1 MAKAGARVHVY
12 GDWDGSAIKKAQNDL
27 NFFQKQTGAFA
38 GSVGKS
44 FLGIGAA
51 IGGAFAVGDI
61 IGKVTDFLQDA
72 AVAAIE
78 DEKSMVALAKAM
90 QNVGQGFANT
100 GVEQFISDMAMA
112 TGVADDQLRPAMSKL
127 VTATGD
133 AAAAQDLLTT
143 ALDVSVATGRDL
155 ASVSQAIARA
165 STGQVSA
172 LTRLGIPLD
181 QNIVK
186 TKDFAAAVGML
197 NDRFGGQAAAAA
209 DTYGGQLSRL
219 QVAADEAKETIGYA
233 LMDAVENLSEAMG
246 GTGNMNDAILEAGE
260 YAANFVAGMGLAT
273 IALTDFLGATDS
285 ANQGT
290 KEVNATFLESGA
302 AFFKGVFYT
311 NLATRALWDWTQQG
325 ADYRAEQERVTAA
338 NDAASARYQ
347 AMAVAVGAASKSQEE
362 LAADAAVT
370 EESIKALADEVKV
383 LQGNLSNRQALDDFA
398 ASLRNLDEDLK
409 GNTRSLKGMSDSALE
424 NRDVLRSAFSD
435 AAGVIQGFVD
445 EGRISAG
452 EFESVFAG
460 TGKKIVD
467 DFVKQGFTR
476 QEIKAFLKAEGLWTD
491 ELASIF
497 AASNNKKALDE
508 SQRLGYNIA
517 SGIST
522 GVSLGTPQVKTA
534 MSATVLSA
542 IQAGKDAAKI
552 KSPSQATRDEVG
564 IPLIDGIVAGMN
576 LKKDE
581 LKAATQTVVG
591 DALNVAKEIISGWD
605 AEIANRLGELEASEA
620 AVKDWVTSTKNQ
632 LVSAFDLAG
641 VFESSIDEQGKMTV
655 STFQN
660 GITAGLAQFQ
670 WYTNVLSAIAQTPG
684 SEQLVAFLQS
694 QGVANGGSWGQALI
708 DNGLVQYMVDNLGT
722 VTTTADTTAKA
733 LVPPF
738 LTSAQES
745 SQALYDQYVKD
756 YGKDGEKRQK
766 LENLMDRLAKALNRT
781 ATITVKTV
789 YEAAGIDGKRAAGGP
804 VTANKAYLV
813 GERGPE
819 VLVMGSQS
827 GTIIPNGDLPM
838 ATGGVRGGDGASMSA
853 PVVINVSA
861 GMGTDGAEVGRQV
874 VEALKAY
881 SRRNGPLPLA
891 VA

>member
-1 MAKAGARVHVY
+1 MAKAGARVHIY
-12 GDWDGSAIKKAQNDL
+12 GDWDGSAVKKAQSDL
-27 NFFQKQTGAFA
+27 SGFQKQTGTFA
-38 GSVGKS
+38 GSIGKS

-72 AVAAIE
+72 AVAAID

-90 QNVGQGFANT
+90 ENVGQGFANS
-100 GVEQFISDMAMA
+100 GVEQFISDMALA

-143 ALDVSVATGRDL
+143 ALDVSIATGRDL
-155 ASVSQAIARA
+155 AATSQAIARA

-186 TKDFAAAVGML
+186 TKDFGAAVEML

-209 DTYGGQLSRL
+209 ETYGGRLQRL

-290 KEVNATFLESGA
+290 KEVNQSFLDSGA
-302 AFFKGVFYT
+302 AFFKVVFST
-311 NLATRALWDWTQQG
+311 NLATKALWDWTQQG

-338 NDAASARYQ
+338 NDAAAARYQ

-362 LAADAAVT
+362 LAADAALT
-370 EESIKALADEVKV
+370 EESLKALADEVKV

-445 EGRISAG
+445 EGRISAS

-517 SGIST
+517 SGISV

-534 MSATVLSA
+534 MSGTVLSA
-542 IQAGKDAAKI
+542 IQAAKTAAKIESPSQVTRDEIGVPLVEGIIVGLDSKKDALKAKATETAQGIIDAAK
-552 KSPSQATRDEVG
+552 
-564 IPLIDGIVAGMN
+564 GIV
-576 LKKDE
+576 D
-581 LKAATQTVVG
+581 
-591 DALNVAKEIISGWD
+591 GWD
-605 AEIANRLGELEASEA
+605 AELDRLQGVYDEALTKFNSFKDGITANVFGRLDLDAAITEAEKTGTGIVSALTNQASGIGSFAQHMIELTKTNLSEA
-620 AVKDWVTSTKNQ
+620 AWQAVASLSEERGTQLAAQMLGGQGQTIIDGVNQ
-632 LVSAFDLAG
+632 IYA
-641 VFESSIDEQGKMTV
+641 
-655 STFQN
+655 
-660 GITAGLAQFQ
+660 
-670 WYTNVLSAIAQTPG
+670 NVNTMADAVGTLSAQK
-684 SEQLVAFLQS
+684 
-694 QGVANGGSWGQALI
+694 W
-708 DNGLVQYMVDNLGT
+708 
-722 VTTTADTTAKA
+722 
-733 LVPPF
+733 
-738 LTSAQES
+738 
-745 SQALYDQYVKD
+745 
-756 YGKDGEKRQK
+756 YGKGVDDAQASYEGFKANYGEGGPARKA
-766 LENLMDRLAKALNRT
+766 LENLMDRLASAMNRT
-781 ATITVKTV
+781 ATITVQTV
-789 YEAAGIDGKRAAGGP
+789 YQAAGIDGKRAAGGP

-838 ATGGVRGGDGASMSA
+838 ASGGVRGGDGASMSA
-853 PVVINVSA
+853 PVVVNVNA